1 MEEEF
6 LSLAEIAERAEG
18 IRAALDA
25 LLLHRS
31 LVGKPSSEQWR
42 FFASCGEKLLLPD
55 RATEF
60 DGLDPSR
67 AARLKFEV
75 EDRLRR
81 FFRRPENSRGYV
93 FTLVHG
99 EKLPGGLVTF
109 PPYPNVAG
117 YCLLVQETAP
127 VRVSVA
133 IRREEL
139 RSFVER
145 AISDGVEAE
154 FRAYAALPGVR
165 KEEIDRRFFRDGP
178 AHREIVNLLIRHKA
192 RGWVISNSSNPSTM
206 ELMDVIV
213 HRVDVEDA
221 VAYTTEYW
229 DLSWWDEN
237 RNAYACRY
245 RGTSRQIYTLRRDER
260 EWKVFRNV
268 RSVPRSN
275 ALHAR
280 TKTR

>member
-6 LSLAEIAERAEG
+6 LSVAEVAERADG

-25 LLLHRS
+25 LLLRRS

-55 RATEF
+55 RTTEF

-81 FFRRPENSRGYV
+81 FFRRPGDYGGYV

-99 EKLPGGLVTF
+99 EKLPGGLAAF
-109 PPYPNVAG
+109 RPYPSVAG
-117 YCLLVQETAP
+117 YCLLVQEAAP
-127 VRVSVA
+127 ARVSA
-133 IRREEL
+133 ADRPDEE

-145 AISDGVEAE
+145 AISGGVGAE

-165 KEEIDRRFFRDGP
+165 KEEIDRRFFHDGP
-178 AHREIVNLLIRHKA
+178 AHRDIVNLLIRHKA
-192 RGWVISNSSNPSTM
+192 RGWVISNARNPSAM
-206 ELMDVIV
+206 ELIDVV
-213 HRVDVEDA
+213 VQRVDGEDA

-229 DLSWWDEN
+229 NLSWWDEN

-245 RGTSRQIYTLRRDER
+245 RGTSRQIYTLRRDDR

-275 ALHAR
+275 ASHGR